1 MVNEINRR
9 NNLERIT
16 EFIKEF
22 KIAHPS
28 IEASEEIFDDLELIK
43 EEKKIYNEKNSK
55 ENKAGVNNRAVRLE
69 EIVKK
74 KEVDNLQELK
84 QFNKDVVDKLNDLGG
99 ISDDDPYKKLLHD
112 LDDYL
117 VDCSLNADCCRSSD
131 KYNSTDKDRYD
142 YIIGVYIL

>member
-16 EFIKEF
+16 EFINNF

-28 IEASEEIFDDLELIK
+28 IEASEENFDDLELIK
-43 EEKKIYNEKNSK
+43 EEKKIYDGKKKK

-69 EIVKK
+69 EIVKNK
-74 KEVDNLQELK
+74 KITPQDVESLK

-117 VDCSLNADCCRSSD
+117 VDCSIEVDNPP
-131 KYNSTDKDRYD
+131 YYYD
-142 YIIGVYIL
+142 NEIINVYTNK